1 MKQLLSLFV
10 CLLSLLPQTLLA
22 QPKPIAFTGA
32 TIYPISSPPIENGT
46 LVIQN
51 GKILAVGSAVAIP
64 SDATRI
70 DASGKIITAGF
81 VDTHSHIG
89 GGDGG
94 DASAPIHPSVR
105 ILDAIDIRNDT
116 FKKALA
122 GGITTVNV
130 MPGSGHL
137 LSGQTVYL
145 KLRNA
150 NTVSQMLFCNDETK
164 DICGGIKMANGT
176 NPMRGGVFPGTRA
189 KSAAMI
195 RSIFIKAQ
203 DYQKKLKDAGGNP
216 DKLPKRD
223 LELEALVEVLEGKRI
238 VQHHTHRAD
247 DILTVLRIAKEFG
260 YKVVLHHVSEGWK
273 VAREIA
279 EAKVPCS
286 IIVIDSPGGK
296 LEASELRY
304 ETGGILEKAG
314 VDVAFHTDDGITDSR
329 LFMRSAAF
337 GVRAGM
343 SEQKALEGL
352 TLAGAR
358 MLGLEKRI
366 GSLEV
371 GKDADFVILSGSP
384 FSVYTKVLETWVEG
398 EKRFDRSNPDDYK
411 YSVGG
416 YQVYRGEVFNH
427 YQSVM
432 QNEGGER

>member
-1 MKQLLSLFV
+1 MKKLLSFLV
-10 CLLSLLPQTLLA
+10 YLLPLLPQIVLA
-22 QPKPIAFTGA
+22 QSKPIAFTGA
-32 TIYPISSPPIENGT
+32 TIYPIAAPPIENGT

-51 GKILAVGSAVAIP
+51 GKILAVGTSVAIP

-105 ILDAIDIRNDT
+105 ILDAIDVRNDT

-164 DICGGIKMANGT
+164 EICGGIKMANGT

-195 RSIFIKAQ
+195 RNIFIKAQ
-203 DYQKKLKDAGGNP
+203 DYQKKLKDAAGNP
-216 DKLPKRD
+216 DKMPKRD

-273 VAREIA
+273 VANEIA

-329 LFMRSAAF
+329 LFVRSAAF

-358 MLGLEKRI
+358 MLGLEKRV

-398 EKRFDRSNPDDYK
+398 EKRFDRNNPDDYK
-411 YSVGG
+411 YAVGG

-432 QNEGGER
+432 QNEGGEQ

>member
-1 MKQLLSLFV
+1 MKPFVLFLALL
-10 CLLSLLPQTLLA
+10 LLPQTFFS
-22 QPKPIAFTGA
+22 QPKPIAFTSA
-32 TIYPISSPPIENGT
+32 TIYPISSLPIQDGT
-46 LVIQN
+46 LLIQN
-51 GKILAVGSAVAIP
+51 GKILAVGTNVAIP

-105 ILDAIDIRNDT
+105 ILDAIDVRNDT

-145 KLRNA
+145 KLRNT
-150 NTVSQMLFCNDETK
+150 NTVSKMLFCNDETK

-203 DYQKKLKDAGGNP
+203 DYQKKQKDAAGNP

-398 EKRFDRSNPDDYK
+398 EKRFDRSNPGDYK
-411 YSVGG
+411 YAVGG

>member
-1 MKQLLSLFV
+1 MKL
-10 CLLSLLPQTLLA
+10 LLSLLICVSPLLLQTLFA
-22 QPKPIAFTGA
+22 QSKPIAFTGA
-32 TIYPISSPPIENGT
+32 TIYPISSAPIQNGT
-46 LVIQN
+46 LLVQN
-51 GKILAVGSAVAIP
+51 GKILAVGNSITIP

-70 DASGKIITAGF
+70 DASGKVITAGF

-94 DASAPIHPSVR
+94 DASSPIHPNVR
-105 ILDAIDIRNDT
+105 ILDAIDPRNDT

-150 NTVSQMLFCNDETK
+150 NTVAQMLFCNDETK
-164 DICGGIKMANGT
+164 EICGGIKMANGT

-195 RSIFIKAQ
+195 RHLFVKAQ
-203 DYQKKLKDAGGNP
+203 EYQKKQKDAAGNP

-223 LELEALVEVLEGKRI
+223 LELEALTEVLDGKRI

-273 VAREIA
+273 VANEIA

-329 LFMRSAAF
+329 LFMRSAAL

-343 SEQKALEGL
+343 SEPKALEGL
-352 TLAGAR
+352 ALAGAR
-358 MLGLEKRI
+358 MLGLEKRV
-366 GSLEV
+366 GSLEA

-398 EKRFDRSNPDDYK
+398 EKRFDRSAPDDYN
-411 YSVGG
+411 YAVGG
-416 YQVYRGEVFNH
+416 YQVFRGEVFNH
-427 YQSVM
+427 YQSVI
-432 QNEGGER
+432 QTEGGER

>member
-1 MKQLLSLFV
+1 MKQLLSLLISV
-10 CLLSLLPQTLLA
+10 LPLFPQPLFA

-51 GKILAVGSAVAIP
+51 GKILAIGSAVTIP

-105 ILDAIDIRNDT
+105 ILDAIDVRNDT

-195 RSIFIKAQ
+195 RSLFIKAQ

-223 LELEALVEVLEGKRI
+223 LELEALVEVLEGRRI

-273 VAREIA
+273 VAHEIA
-279 EAKVPCS
+279 EAKAPCS

-384 FSVYTKVLETWVEG
+384 FSVYTKVLETW
-398 EKRFDRSNPDDYK
+398 DRSNPDDYK
-411 YSVGG
+411 YAVGG

-432 QNEGGER
+432 QSEGGER

>member
-1 MKQLLSLFV
+1 LFCSRSLKLFF
-10 CLLSLLPQTLLA
+10 S

-32 TIYPISSPPIENGT
+32 TIYPVSSPPIQNGT
-46 LVIQN
+46 LLIQN
-51 GKILAVGSAVAIP
+51 GKILAVGNSIAIP

-105 ILDAIDIRNDT
+105 ILDAIDVRNDT

-164 DICGGIKMANGT
+164 EICGGIKMANGT

-203 DYQKKLKDAGGNP
+203 DYQKKQKDAAGNP

-223 LELEALVEVLEGKRI
+223 LELEALVEVLKGKRI

-273 VAREIA
+273 VANEIA

-337 GVRAGM
+337 WRACRNVRT
-343 SEQKALEGL
+343 K
-352 TLAGAR
+352 
-358 MLGLEKRI
+358 
-366 GSLEV
+366 
-371 GKDADFVILSGSP
+371 SP
-384 FSVYTKVLETWVEG
+384 
-398 EKRFDRSNPDDYK
+398 
-411 YSVGG
+411 
-416 YQVYRGEVFNH
+416 
-427 YQSVM
+427 
-432 QNEGGER
+432 

>member
-1 MKQLLSLFV
+1 
-10 CLLSLLPQTLLA
+10 
-22 QPKPIAFTGA
+22 
-32 TIYPISSPPIENGT
+32 
-46 LVIQN
+46 
-51 GKILAVGSAVAIP
+51 
-64 SDATRI
+64 
-70 DASGKIITAGF
+70 
-81 VDTHSHIG
+81 
-89 GGDGG
+89 
-94 DASAPIHPSVR
+94 
-105 ILDAIDIRNDT
+105 
-116 FKKALA
+116 
-122 GGITTVNV
+122 
-130 MPGSGHL
+130 
-137 LSGQTVYL
+137 
-145 KLRNA
+145 
-150 NTVSQMLFCNDETK
+150 
-164 DICGGIKMANGT
+164 MANGT

-203 DYQKKLKDAGGNP
+203 DYQKKQKDAAGNP

-273 VAREIA
+273 VANEIA

-343 SEQKALEGL
+343 SEPKALEGL

-411 YSVGG
+411 YAVGG

>member
-1 MKQLLSLFV
+1 MKKLLSFLV
-10 CLLSLLPQTLLA
+10 YLLPLLPQTILA
-22 QPKPIAFTGA
+22 QSKPIAFTGA
-32 TIYPISSPPIENGT
+32 TIYPIASPPIENGT
-46 LVIQN
+46 LIVQN
-51 GKILAVGSAVAIP
+51 GKIRAIGANIPIP

-70 DASGKIITAGF
+70 DATGKIIVPGF

-105 ILDAIDIRNDT
+105 ILDAIDPRNDT

-164 DICGGIKMANGT
+164 EICGGIKMANGT

-195 RSIFIKAQ
+195 RSVFIKAQ
-203 DYQKKLKDAGGNP
+203 DYQKKLKDAGGAP
-216 DKLPKRD
+216 DKMPKRD

-273 VAREIA
+273 VASEIA

-296 LEASELRY
+296 LEAAELRY

-358 MLGLEKRI
+358 MLGLEKRV
-366 GSLEV
+366 GSLEA

-384 FSVYTKVLETWVEG
+384 FSVYAKVLETWVEG

-411 YSVGG
+411 YAVGG

-427 YQSVM
+427 YQNVM